1 MVGGFE
7 EVRIQML
14 TLAHLHSNGGKALLS
29 RKIFANVNSL
39 FANESEI
46 VILGRHV
53 ACQRGTGKGA
63 WLSRS
68 GSFQAGPSAGGN
80 GDFIVAGY
88 AGMDAFVT
96 AGATGNFD
104 AQG

>member
-1 MVGGFE
+1 M
-7 EVRIQML
+7 
-14 TLAHLHSNGGKALLS
+14 LLS